1 MTTTARER
9 AKAKRYDA
17 ILRAAARLFAAHGF
31 AGTSL
36 EDVGAAVGVSGPAV
50 YRHVASKG
58 ALLGAVLTQASDNLV
73 AGGEGVIAETPEGI
87 ERMRRLIDF
96 HVRFALENPDVIRV
110 QDRDAQ
116 QLSADDYAEVRRT
129 QRAYINLWMRTLAT
143 LLPEAS
149 ADLRLRVQAV
159 FGLINSTPHSTS
171 AVARAQA
178 HTAQALASMAEAA
191 LLSESHE

>member
-9 AKAKRYDA
+9 AKAERYDA

-36 EDVGAAVGVSGPAV
+36 EDVGASVGISGPAV
-50 YRHVASKG
+50 YRHVASKS
-58 ALLGAVLTQASDNLV
+58 ALLGAVLIQASSNLV
-73 AGGEGVIAETPEGI
+73 AGGESVTTETPEGI
-87 ERMRRLIDF
+87 ERMRKLIDF

-129 QRAYINLWMRTLAT
+129 QRAYIKLWMQTLAA
-143 LLPEAS
+143 LVPEAS

-171 AVARAQA
+171 AVARSQT
-178 HTAQALASMAEAA
+178 HTARALASMAEAA
-191 LLSESHE
+191 LLSEPHG